1 MARAWEVASNPAGV
15 ILFVIEDVSYNIC
28 DQVRIIIH
36 LSVWLYYCWR
46 MVENFF

>member
-36 LSVWLYYCWR
+36 IFT
-46 MVENFF
+46 FFFK